1 MSKFNMTQ
9 DEMLKD
15 LLLDFTQGLRNS
27 LIEILDRIIKLENDI
42 DRRFKNAKIPLD
54 TRRKKVG

>member
-1 MSKFNMTQ
+1 MTQ

-15 LLLDFTQGLRNS
+15 LLFDFTQGVRGS
-27 LIEILDRIIKLENDI
+27 LIEILNKITSLEKDI

-54 TRRKKVG
+54 NKRKKVG